1 MTYHLLQYILKQII
15 ANAERNALALPHGR
29 RHSDVLKRFST
40 GLYIYAGP
48 LAYEFLQH
56 NLHQALPS
64 LRTVQRIIHAK
75 YEAISEGEF
84 CFDGLVAH
92 IAQYNTVNVVSIGE
106 DATRIICR
114 VEYDI
119 RTDWCVGFVLPLKKD
134 FQR

>member
-1 MTYHLLQYILKQII
+1 MY
-15 ANAERNALALPHGR
+15 
-29 RHSDVLKRFST
+29 
-40 GLYIYAGP
+40 
-48 LAYEFLQH
+48 
-56 NLHQALPS
+56 QALPS
-64 LRTVQRIIHAK
+64 LCTVQRIIHEK

-119 RTDWCVGFVLPLKKD
+119 RTDRCVGFVLKGLPEVDSFLAISFDAIENMFATQTPTKYAYIYMAQPLDCNIPAFCLYSMLWNK
-134 FQR
+134 